1 VSEQVLPFYLV
12 CDESASMTGQPI
24 DAINESLP
32 ELHEEISTNPV
43 VADKT
48 RFSLIGFSDTAEVIL
63 ELSDLSDVESMPGVA
78 AKGTTS
84 YGAAFRLLR
93 QQIEKDVAMLK
104 GDGHR
109 VFRPVVFFLSD
120 GQPTDN
126 DWRDAFAELTE
137 ESFSMRPNIVAFGL
151 GDVDEDT
158 VRSVA
163 TFRAFVADG
172 TLTPAMALREFA
184 SSLTK
189 SIVRSG
195 TSDNREGRM
204 TVVVEEQVPGFT
216 TLEVDPV

>member
-12 CDESASMTGQPI
+12 CDESASMTGAPI
-24 DAINESLP
+24 DAINQSLP

-63 ELSDLSDVESMPGVA
+63 ELADLSDVESMPGVA
-78 AKGTTS
+78 AKATTS

-104 GDGHR
+104 SDGHR

-120 GQPTDN
+120 GQPTDT

-151 GDVDEDT
+151 GDVHEDT

-172 TLTPAMALREFA
+172 SLTPAMALREFA

-195 TSDNREGRM
+195 TSDNREGKM